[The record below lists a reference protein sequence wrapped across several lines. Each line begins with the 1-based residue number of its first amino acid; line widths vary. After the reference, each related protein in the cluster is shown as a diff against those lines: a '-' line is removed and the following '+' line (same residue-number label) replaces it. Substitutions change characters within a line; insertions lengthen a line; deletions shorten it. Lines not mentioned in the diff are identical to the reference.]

1 MSQRLS
7 KYRHSSERVG
17 GEGGGGRLALSLG
30 WRRRRRTLWSV
41 VLLLL
46 LVHRGVMK
54 TRRAQR
60 RRHGRSRRP
69 LCSRSRRGHAGR
81 PSRPRSCPR
90 TASSAER
97 RAQVA
102 EATITTTTTA
112 TCMVDRRDGHP
123 IKFPPSAPAQLF
135 LPSAA
140 TTVFVFAAVSQSG
153 RSSGPRALGRPFRHP
168 SESMQ

>member
-7 KYRHSSERVG
+7 KYRHPSERVG
-17 GEGGGGRLALSLG
+17 GKGRGGRLTLSIG

-46 LVHRGVMK
+46 VRRGVMK

-60 RRHGRSRRP
+60 RRYGRSRRP

-81 PSRPRSCPR
+81 PSRPR

-97 RAQVA
+97 RAKVT
-102 EATITTTTTA
+102 EAISTATTTA

-123 IKFPPSAPAQLF
+123 IKFPPSAPAQLS
-135 LPSAA
+135 LPPAA
-140 TTVFVFAAVSQSG
+140 TTVFVFAVVSKSG
-153 RSSGPRALGRPFRHP
+153 RSSGPRALGRPFRPP
-168 SESMQ
+168 SDSMQ